1 MKLRSR
7 VDRSKACQVFNHL
20 SASNIFF
27 ETMLTRMRSFA
38 QITQPRP
45 MGHSQP
51 MGSFL
56 MKNEQ
61 LNTFARLFHWL
72 GEEHARKSPTTATYI
87 HAQKLP
93 REIPEVNRRQDS
105 AYLLTFF
112 LTYLLTFFL
121 TNLLTVFSDISSDTA
136 SDISFDILSDI
147 SSDSLFRHIF

>member
-7 VDRSKACQVFNHL
+7 VDRSKPSQVFKHL
-20 SASNIFF
+20 SASNFF
-27 ETMLTRMRSFA
+27 KPCWPRMRSFA

-51 MGSFL
+51 ISYI

-72 GEEHARKSPTTATYI
+72 SEEHACKCPVGNTTATYV
-87 HAQKLP
+87 HVQKLP
-93 REIPEVNRRQDS
+93 REIPEVNRCQDS

-112 LTYLLTFFL
+112 LTHLLTFFL

-136 SDISFDILSDI
+136 SDISFDILSGK
-147 SSDSLFRHIF
+147 SSDSLF